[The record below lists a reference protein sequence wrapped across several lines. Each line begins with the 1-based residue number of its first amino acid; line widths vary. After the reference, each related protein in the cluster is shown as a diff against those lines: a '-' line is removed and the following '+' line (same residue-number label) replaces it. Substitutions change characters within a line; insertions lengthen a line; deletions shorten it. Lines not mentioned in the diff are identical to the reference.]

1 MKICVQV
8 PLCMLLLAA
17 VPLGAEGGAD
27 RITLFPKLRVGQTFT
42 YRIVYRSEIRTKTES
57 AVVAPMAPAGG
68 QTGVRGM
75 LQVEVKDVQ
84 PEGEKTM
91 VRLRT
96 RFAEPDEQE
105 GKAEKAVEFTLHG
118 DGRVSDVK
126 GLDALS
132 PEEQEAWRDWVA
144 QFGIAAVFPEKGV
157 RPGEKWKT
165 EESIPAAALAGL
177 LWGKE
182 STYVKDEP
190 CSARRVAAEGVV
202 IEAEPAREM
211 CAVIVTTATLKQK
224 SSPKDATPEDFK
236 LHGLR
241 TMGTARGMN
250 EVIVYIS
257 LKTGLVVRATE
268 DANQFMDVVVA
279 KVDGTNRV
287 HYNVDARSH
296 SEVLLVVGTSLGH
309 P

>member
-1 MKICVQV
+1 MKVCVQV
-8 PLCMLLLAA
+8 PLCMLLLAG
-17 VPLGAEGGAD
+17 VPLVAQGGAD
-27 RITLFPKLRVGQTFT
+27 RVTLFPKLRAGQTFT
-42 YRIVYRSEIRTKTES
+42 YRIDYRSEIRTKTES
-57 AVVAPMAPAGG
+57 AVVAPVAPAGR
-68 QTGVRGM
+68 QTDVRVM

-84 PEGEKTM
+84 PEGEKTV

-96 RFAEPDEQE
+96 RFAEAGEQE
-105 GKAEKAVEFTLHG
+105 EKAVEFTLHG

-132 PEEQEAWRDWVA
+132 LEEQEAWSDWVA
-144 QFGIAAVFPEKGV
+144 QFGIAALFPEKGV
-157 RPGEKWKT
+157 RLGEKWKR
-165 EESIPAAALAGL
+165 EESIPAAALTGL
-177 LWGKE
+177 LWRKE

-190 CSARRVAAEGVV
+190 CSTKRVAAEDTA
-202 IEAEPAREM
+202 IDAEPEREM

-236 LHGLR
+236 LHELR
-241 TMGTARGMN
+241 TMGTATGLN
-250 EVIVYIS
+250 EVIIYIA
-257 LKTGLVVRATE
+257 LKTGLVMRATE

-296 SEVLLVVGTSLGH
+296 SEVLLVVDTSLGH